1 MSRALVVLAYPS
13 DRDKA
18 IRWIKAAPVNSRVE
32 FKAPRRSLPQN
43 DKLWAMLTEIAE
55 QMAWHGVKL
64 TAEDWKFVFL
74 DSLKREHRL
83 VPNIDGNGF
92 VNLSGRSSSD
102 LSKEEMSN
110 LIELMLMFGAEHG
123 VQFSDAIT
131 AEQQAAG
138 AAQTGPGPDTPADPE
153 NAAQEAD
160 FEAVDQSDDDFP
172 GDRATSSQV
181 DQGGGSEGASPGPN
195 KPPADGQTR
204 AAPLSERVNAVKAA
218 MAKVADQMSL
228 DAIWDRCA
236 GLRRELEA
244 KDPEG
249 LLVDLQDARDAMA
262 SALEAVQ

>member
-18 IRWIKAAPVNSRVE
+18 IHWIHKAPALTRVE
-32 FKAPRRSLPQN
+32 FKAPKRTLEQN
-43 DKLWAMLTEIAE
+43 AKMWAMLTEIA
-55 QMAWHGVKL
+55 QQVSWHALKL
-64 TAEDWKFVFL
+64 TADDWKLIFL
-74 DSLKREHRL
+74 DALKQEMRL
-83 VPNIDGNGF
+83 VPNIAGNGF
-92 VNLSGRSSSD
+92 VNLGRSSSD

-110 LIELMLMFGAEHG
+110 LIELMLMFGAQHG
-123 VQFSDAIT
+123 VQFSDALT

-138 AAQTGPGPDTPADPE
+138 AAQTGPGPDTPAEPK
-153 NAAQEAD
+153 NAAQEAGAG
-160 FEAVDQSDDDFP
+160 EADQSDDDFP
-172 GDRATSSQV
+172 GDRATSSSE
-181 DQGGGSEGASPGPN
+181 QGAAGTEQA
-195 KPPADGQTR
+195 PPHAQGTR
-204 AAPLSERVNAVKAA
+204 AAPLSDRVNAVKAA